1 MRVAVLK
8 EDNCQPKK
16 CNDECH
22 DFCPPVRNGQECI
35 IMDEQTGK
43 PHISESLCIGCGIC
57 VNKCPHDALI
67 IENLPSELE
76 TDMIHRFSMNGFR
89 LFRLPTPSKESV
101 VGILGP
107 NGMGKSTA
115 ISALSGRLIPNLGDW
130 LNQEPH
136 WEDIISSVP
145 KGELRDFFIAVQKGE
160 ISVALKPQNVDRL
173 PKRIQGTVHDLLK
186 HVDERGIF
194 ESMTKSLGIDHLLER
209 EVKQLSG
216 GELQR
221 MAICATMLRDVDVYF
236 FDEPSSYLDIHE
248 RMRIVRIIQELA
260 ETKRVIVIEHD
271 LAVLDVLADLVHIV
285 YGKKGAFGIFTP
297 ARSTRQAI
305 NTYLDGFLPEE
316 NVRIRDKPIKFLRHQ
331 DRMAE
336 IGTPV
341 VSWGEGLQKQLG
353 DFKLISSEGAVH
365 RSEVVGVV
373 GANGTGKSTMIKILA
388 GEHEYDEGWVTA
400 EATISYKPQHIDV
413 DINGSVQLWLDS
425 ELGPRWRSG
434 EFNVNVIKAL
444 GIDQLLPK
452 RVKKLSGGERQAVSI
467 ALCLGR
473 EADLY
478 LFDEPSA
485 HLDASARM
493 EAAKAIRRTMEANEK
508 SAFVIDHDVYFID
521 IVSDSLLVFDR
532 TNPRETHIHNTLKH
546 LLTADRVSPFVGDV
560 EKALATINQH
570 LLRTYG
576 TLEAALMTWMNHG
589 GPNSAIFGK
598 IGSLDEEQLRQHSTA
613 YSPYLRSQPIH
624 PVSICFMLNP
634 TMIREICS
642 PWNEQE
648 IPMASY
654 GGHAKGPFNL
664 REGMNRFLSGVDVT
678 FRRDHDS
685 RRPRINKN
693 KSRKDREQRSSGD
706 YYSYDA

>member
-16 CNDECH
+16 CNDECQV
-22 DFCPPVRNGQECI
+22 FCPPVRNGQECI
-35 IMDEQTGK
+35 IMDENTGK

-57 VNKCPHDALI
+57 INKCPHDALI

-76 TDMIHRFSMNGFR
+76 TDMIHRYSMNGFR

-115 ISALSGRLIPNLGDW
+115 ISALSGRMIPNLGDW
-130 LNQEPH
+130 LNQEAQ
-136 WEDIISSVP
+136 WDEVIASLP
-145 KGELRDFFIAVQKGE
+145 KGELRDFFIAVQDGK
-160 ISVALKPQNVDRL
+160 IRVAVKPQNVDRL
-173 PKRIQGTVHDLLK
+173 PKRITGTVADLLSK
-186 HVDERGIF
+186 VDERNLL
-194 ESMTKSLGIDHLLER
+194 EETTQSLGIDHLMDR
-209 EVKQLSG
+209 TVQQLSG

-221 MAICATMLRDVDVYF
+221 MAIAATILRDVDVYF

-248 RMRIVRIIQELA
+248 RMRIVRIIQSLA

-305 NTYLDGFLPEE
+305 NSYLDGFLPEE
-316 NVRIRDKPIKFLRHQ
+316 NVRIRDKPIKFLRHR
-331 DRMAE
+331 DRSGE

-341 VSWGEGLQKQLG
+341 VSWGGLEKQLG
-353 DFKLISSEGAVH
+353 EFKLTSGEGAVH

-373 GANGTGKSTMIKILA
+373 GSNGTGKSTMIKILA
-388 GEHEYDEGWVTA
+388 GEHEYDAGWVTA
-400 EATISYKPQHIDV
+400 EAKISYKPQHIDV
-413 DINGSVQLWLDS
+413 DIDGSVQLWLDS

-478 LFDEPSA
+478 LLDEPSA
-485 HLDASARM
+485 HLDANARM

-521 IVSDSLLVFDR
+521 IVSDSLLVF
-532 TNPRETHIHNTLKH
+532 E
-546 LLTADRVSPFVGDV
+546 GQGGV
-560 EKALATINQH
+560 EGRAT
-570 LLRTYG
+570 
-576 TLEAALMTWMNHG
+576 
-589 GPNSAIFGK
+589 GPY
-598 IGSLDEEQLRQHSTA
+598 R
-613 YSPYLRSQPIH
+613 
-624 PVSICFMLNP
+624 
-634 TMIREICS
+634 
-642 PWNEQE
+642 
-648 IPMASY
+648 
-654 GGHAKGPFNL
+654 L
-664 REGMNRFLSGVDVT
+664 REGMNRFLAGVDVT

-693 KSRKDREQRSSGD
+693 ESRKDREQRTSGD

>member
-1 MRVAVLK
+1 VRVAVLK

-35 IMDEQTGK
+35 IMDEHTGK

-57 VNKCPHDALI
+57 INKCPHDALI

-76 TDMIHRFSMNGFR
+76 TDVVHRYSMNGFR

-130 LNQEPH
+130 LNQEPV
-136 WEDIISSVP
+136 WEDIIDSVP
-145 KGELRDFFIAVQKGE
+145 KGELRDFFIAVQEGE
-160 ISVALKPQNVDRL
+160 ISVAVKPQNVDRL
-173 PKRIQGTVHDLLK
+173 PKRVKGTVRQLLER
-186 HVDERGIF
+186 VDERNLF
-194 ESMTKSLGIDHLLER
+194 DELTVALGIDHLLDR
-209 EVKQLSG
+209 EVHQLSG

-221 MAICATMLRDVDVYF
+221 MAICATILRDADVYF

-248 RMRIVRIIQELA
+248 RMRIVRIIQNLA

-305 NTYLDGFLPEE
+305 NSYLDGFLPEE
-316 NVRIRDKPIKFLRHQ
+316 NVRIRDKPIKFQRHQ
-331 DRMAE
+331 DRVAE
-336 IGTPV
+336 LGSTV
-341 VSWGEGLQKQLG
+341 VSWGELTKKLG
-353 DFKLISSEGAVH
+353 DFQLTAGEGAVH

-400 EATISYKPQHIDV
+400 GATISYKPQHIDV
-413 DINGSVQLWLDS
+413 DIDGSVQLWLDS

-434 EFNVNVIKAL
+434 EFNVNVIRAL
-444 GIDQLLPK
+444 GVDQLLPK

-473 EADLY
+473 DADLY
-478 LFDEPSA
+478 LLDEPSA
-485 HLDASARM
+485 HLDANARM

-521 IVSDSLLVFDR
+521 IVSDSLLVF
-532 TNPRETHIHNTLKH
+532 EGEGGVK
-546 LLTADRVSPFVGDV
+546 G
-560 EKALATINQH
+560 KAT
-570 LLRTYG
+570 
-576 TLEAALMTWMNHG
+576 
-589 GPNSAIFGK
+589 
-598 IGSLDEEQLRQHSTA
+598 
-613 YSPYLRSQPIH
+613 
-624 PVSICFMLNP
+624 
-634 TMIREICS
+634 
-642 PWNEQE
+642 
-648 IPMASY
+648 
-654 GGHAKGPFNL
+654 GPFNL
-664 REGMNRFLSGVDVT
+664 RTGMNRFLSGVNVT

-693 KSRKDREQRSSGD
+693 ESRKDREQRNSGD

>member
-16 CNDECH
+16 CNDECQV
-22 DFCPPVRNGQECI
+22 FCPPVRNGQECI
-35 IMDEQTGK
+35 VMDEHTGK

-57 VNKCPHDALI
+57 INKCPHDALI

-76 TDMIHRFSMNGFR
+76 TDMIHRYSMNGFR

-115 ISALSGRLIPNLGDW
+115 ISALSGRIIPNLGDW
-130 LNQEPH
+130 LNQDTDWDEVVG
-136 WEDIISSVP
+136 SLP
-145 KGELRDFFIAVQKGE
+145 KGELRDFFIAVQKGNVR
-160 ISVALKPQNVDRL
+160 VAVKPQNVDKL
-173 PKRIQGTVHDLLK
+173 PKRISGTVADLLSK
-186 HVDERGIF
+186 VDERNMLV
-194 ESMTKSLGIDHLLER
+194 ETTQSLGIDHLMDR
-209 EVKQLSG
+209 TVQQLSG

-221 MAICATMLRDVDVYF
+221 MAIAATILRDVDVYF

-248 RMRIVRIIQELA
+248 RMRIVRIIQDLA
-260 ETKRVIVIEHD
+260 QTKRVIVIEHD

-305 NTYLDGFLPEE
+305 NSYLDGFLPEE
-316 NVRIRDKPIKFLRHQ
+316 NVRIRDKPIKFLRHR
-331 DRMAE
+331 DRSSE

-341 VSWGEGLQKQLG
+341 VSWGGLEKTLG
-353 DFKLISSEGAVH
+353 DFHLTSGEGAVH

-373 GANGTGKSTMIKILA
+373 GSNGTGKSTMIKILA
-388 GEHEYDEGWVTA
+388 GEHEYDAGWVTA
-400 EATISYKPQHIDV
+400 DATISYKPQHIDV
-413 DINGSVQLWLDS
+413 DIDGSVQLWLDS

-467 ALCLGR
+467 AVCLGR
-473 EADLY
+473 DADLY
-478 LFDEPSA
+478 LLDEPSA
-485 HLDASARM
+485 HLDANARM

-521 IVSDSLLVFDR
+521 IVSDSLLVF
-532 TNPRETHIHNTLKH
+532 E
-546 LLTADRVSPFVGDV
+546 GQGGV
-560 EKALATINQH
+560 EGRAT
-570 LLRTYG
+570 
-576 TLEAALMTWMNHG
+576 
-589 GPNSAIFGK
+589 GPY
-598 IGSLDEEQLRQHSTA
+598 R
-613 YSPYLRSQPIH
+613 
-624 PVSICFMLNP
+624 
-634 TMIREICS
+634 
-642 PWNEQE
+642 
-648 IPMASY
+648 
-654 GGHAKGPFNL
+654 L
-664 REGMNRFLSGVDVT
+664 REGMNRFLAGVDVT

-693 KSRKDREQRSSGD
+693 ESRKDREQRNSGD